1 MEGMNWGDYKRSE
14 DTSHSDFALMQECKS
29 IRGIF
34 VNGYRKKDGT
44 WVDAYC
50 RRK

>member
-14 DTSHSDFALMQECKS
+14 DTSDSDFSVMQECKS
-29 IRGIF
+29 IRGVF
-34 VNGYRKKDGT
+34 VQGYMKKDGT